1 MPTISPSSPHPSSL
15 TLEAFCAAERPDLAE
30 LYCLGQ
36 ADSYRRHPGCVAALW
51 TVHIAEAFVVLARA
65 RDGAAA
71 GGMRVHLRR
80 SGSPLPIERA
90 LAAICPIE
98 QAVARA
104 PGPLVEL
111 CGTWVAPSYR
121 RTDLAANLTAAT
133 LAVAR
138 ALGAAQIVGCAHQHV
153 LDLYRRFG
161 AVVDDT
167 LGVHPYPDPRY
178 QTCVFWADPF
188 ACPEA
193 QAVEAWAEALRAGP
207 SVEFAPLPA
216 AAA

>member
-36 ADSYRRHPGCVAALW
+36 ADSYRRHPGSVTALL
-51 TVHIAEAFVVLARA
+51 TVNLADAFVVLARA
-65 RDGAAA
+65 RDGTAA

-80 SGSPLPIERA
+80 PDTPLPVERA
-90 LAAICPIE
+90 LAAICPIG
-98 QAVARA
+98 QAIARA
-104 PGPLVEL
+104 PSPLVEL
-111 CGTWVAPSYR
+111 CGTWVAPAYR
-121 RTDLAANLTAAT
+121 RTDMAAILTSAT

-138 ALGAAQIVGCAHQHV
+138 ALGAARIVGCAHHHV
-153 LDLYRRFG
+153 IDLYRRFG
-161 AVVDDT
+161 AVVDT
-167 LGVHPYPDPRY
+167 ELGTHPYPDPRY

-193 QAVEAWAEALRAGP
+193 QAVDAWTEAFRAGP
-207 SVEFAPLPA
+207 RVAFDPTPA
-216 AAA
+216 VAA

>member
-1 MPTISPSSPHPSSL
+1 MSNISPSSPHPSSL

-36 ADSYRRHPGCVAALW
+36 VESYRRHPGSVAALW
-51 TVHIAEAFVVLARA
+51 TVQLAEAFVVLARA
-65 RDGAAA
+65 RDGTAA

-80 SGSPLPIERA
+80 PGSPLPVEQA
-90 LAAICPIE
+90 LAAACPIE

-104 PGPLVEL
+104 RGPLVEL
-111 CGTWVAPSYR
+111 CGTWVAAAWR
-121 RTDLAANLTAAT
+121 RTDLAAALTGAT

-153 LDLYRRFG
+153 IDLYRRFG
-161 AVVDDT
+161 AVVDET
-167 LGVHPYPDPRY
+167 LGVHAYPDPRY

-188 ACPEA
+188 ACPEGQLVA
-193 QAVEAWAEALRAGP
+193 AWSEALRAGP
-207 SVEFAPLPA
+207 SVEFAPLPLA
-216 AAA
+216 A

>member
-1 MPTISPSSPHPSSL
+1 MPTISPSSPHPLSL

-36 ADSYRRHPGCVAALW
+36 ADSHRRHPGSVAALL
-51 TVHIAEAFVVLARA
+51 TVNLADAFVVLARA
-65 RDGAAA
+65 RDGTPA
-71 GGMRVHLRR
+71 GGMRVHPYHPDT
-80 SGSPLPIERA
+80 PLPIERA
-90 LAAICPIE
+90 LAATCPIS

-104 PGPLVEL
+104 PAPLVEL
-111 CGTWVAPSYR
+111 CGTWVAPVYR
-121 RTDLAANLTAAT
+121 RTDLAATLTSAT

-138 ALGAAQIVGCAHQHV
+138 ALGAVTIVGCAHQHV
-153 LDLYRRFG
+153 IDLYRRFG

-167 LGVHPYPDPRY
+167 LGIHPYPDPRY

-193 QAVEAWAEALRAGP
+193 QAVDAWTEAFRAGP
-207 SVEFAPLPA
+207 SVEFAPA

>member
-1 MPTISPSSPHPSSL
+1 MPTISPSSPVPSSL

-36 ADSYRRHPGCVAALW
+36 VDSYRRHPGCVAALW

-65 RDGAAA
+65 HDGTAA
-71 GGMRVHLRR
+71 GGMRVHLHRP
-80 SGSPLPIERA
+80 GTPLPVERA
-90 LAAICPIE
+90 LGESCPIG

-104 PGPLVEL
+104 RGPLVEL
-111 CGTWVAPSYR
+111 CGTWVAAAWR
-121 RTDLAANLTAAT
+121 RTDLAATLTAAT

-161 AVVDDT
+161 AVVDHE
-167 LGVHPYPDPRY
+167 LGLHPYPDARY

-193 QAVEAWAEALRAGP
+193 QAVDTWAEALRNGP
-207 SVEFAPLPA
+207 CVEFAPLPLA
-216 AAA
+216 A